1 MIHASCSQTTPCMLT
16 KRSDFL
22 RVQAAEKIVTTS
34 MVVHYQNTR
43 TEQCRIGYTV
53 TKRCGNAVKRN
64 RIKRRLRAVWAEA
77 IKLQLP
83 IGFDIVIVGRVS
95 TYDAPSTELRRD
107 MSYALKRMQK
117 SVSQTPVLSFEQGAV

>member
-1 MIHASCSQTTPCMLT
+1 MLT
-16 KRSDFL
+16 KRKDFL

-34 MVVHYQNTR
+34 MVVHYQKTH
-43 TEQCRIGYTV
+43 TKQCRIGYTV

-64 RIKRRLRAVWAEA
+64 RIKRRLRAVWAKA

-83 IGFDIVIVGRVS
+83 TGFDIVIVGRVS
-95 TYDAPSTELRRD
+95 TYDAPSEQLERD